1 MFQKQKESIMNKLE
15 IPQPPKPLRKSR
27 KMKNAIDDYEQAA
40 MAKGCEAP
48 QPVPEVT
55 QPSPEVATAQA
66 EPAQACAQ
74 AEADFAPAIECPTC
88 GFIYREDVKS
98 DCELHLHVCEQ
109 VQTFASMYKDFPCH
123 PAQIDEQIR
132 KGCVLM
138 AENSIE
144 QRVRGAQLV
153 IKACFARSL
162 ISVLMNYRVNSEIEH
177 GSFDEYQRALIA
189 NELQIPHLFTIKLTE
204 ALARRYGAKP
214 SKHLPIGATYWTNW

>member
-1 MFQKQKESIMNKLE
+1 MNKLE
-15 IPQPPKPLRKSR
+15 IPQPPRPLRKSR
-27 KMKNAIDDYEQAA
+27 KMKNPIDDYEQAA

-48 QPVPEVT
+48 KPAPEVI
-55 QPSPEVATAQA
+55 QPTAQA
-66 EPAQACAQ
+66 ELAKAETEKAVMDNCDQGKACYN
-74 AEADFAPAIECPTC
+74 DFAPAIECPTC

-98 DCELHLHVCEQ
+98 DCELHQRVCEQ
-109 VQTFASMYKDFPCH
+109 VQTFASMYEDFPCH
-123 PAQIDEQIR
+123 PAMIDEQIC
-132 KGCVLM
+132 KGCALM
-138 AENSIE
+138 EESIIE

-162 ISVLMNYRVNSEIEH
+162 IAVLMNNFANTEVEH

-189 NELQIPHLFTIKLTE
+189 NELQVPHLFTIKLTE